1 VINKALAHDVYSPA
15 DLQRAFEA
23 AVGEIHQTGQ
33 AMQRLRYR
41 TPIVQRNL
49 EPPSRV
55 ETEKRAVSDAAK
67 ALARLWKVSP
77 HPAR

>member
-1 VINKALAHDVYSPA
+1 MINKTPAHDVHSPE

-23 AVGEIHQTGQ
+23 AVGEIHQAGH

-41 TPIVQRNL
+41 TPIVQRNP

-55 ETEKRAVSDAAK
+55 ETEKRAVSDAAR